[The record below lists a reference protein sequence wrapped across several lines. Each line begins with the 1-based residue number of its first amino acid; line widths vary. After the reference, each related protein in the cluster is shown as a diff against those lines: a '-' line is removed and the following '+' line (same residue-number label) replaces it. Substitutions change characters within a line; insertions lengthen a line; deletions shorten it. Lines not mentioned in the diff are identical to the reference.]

1 MNETRDG
8 AGILLGGVIFT
19 SNKTNKEQLN
29 AFIRLINSATKDN
42 IANRLLYS
50 LCIEG
55 LWVDIYSEPINY
67 DSFFTKPF
75 NDTMIGIYYKN
86 YIIGPHSK
94 KGDGNNVRKTN
105 RH

>member
-1 MNETRDG
+1 MNGAQDG

-42 IANRLLYS
+42 ITNRLLYS

-55 LWVDIYSEPINY
+55 LWVDIYSEPNNY

-75 NDTMIGIYYKN
+75 NERIIGIYYKKLYN
-86 YIIGPHSK
+86 RPTNK
-94 KGDGNNVRKTN
+94 KGDNNV
-105 RH
+105 